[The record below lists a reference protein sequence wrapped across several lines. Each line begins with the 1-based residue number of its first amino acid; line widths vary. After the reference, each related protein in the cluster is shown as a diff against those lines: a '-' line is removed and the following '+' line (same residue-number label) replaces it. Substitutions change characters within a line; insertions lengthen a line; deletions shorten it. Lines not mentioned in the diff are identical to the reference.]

1 MNQTKRILTLL
12 LALSLIFSAALL
24 TSCGENLPQDEPTTD
39 EPTVDEPTVDEPTT
53 DEPTVDEP
61 TAEPSVTLVVEGK
74 TKSVFTVSL
83 KGLTIERGLV
93 SILDALKAENK
104 LDYGITDT
112 FLDYVG
118 EVKND
123 YDKGEYVY
131 IYTSVTKDQDVSQY
145 ADTVSYDGMTLI
157 SSGVGA
163 IEMTVEDGAVF
174 YVKAYTP
181 SW

>member
-39 EPTVDEPTVDEPTT
+39 EPTVDEPTD
-53 DEPTVDEP
+53 
-61 TAEPSVTLVVEGK
+61 EPSVTLVVEGK

>member
-39 EPTVDEPTVDEPTT
+39 EPTTDEPTTDEPTT

-83 KGLTIERGLV
+83 KGLTIERGFV

-104 LDYGITDT
+104 LDYSITDT

-131 IYTSVTKDQDVSQY
+131 IYTSVTKDQDVSEYKQ
-145 ADTVSYDGMTLI
+145 TKSYNGKELV

-163 IEMTVEDGAVF
+163 TEMTIEDGALI
-174 YVKAYTP
+174 YVTTIK
-181 SW
+181 W

>member
-145 ADTVSYDGMTLI
+145 ADTVSYDGKTLV

>member
-24 TSCGENLPQDEPTTD
+24 TSCGENLPQ
-39 EPTVDEPTVDEPTT
+39 DEPTT

-145 ADTVSYDGMTLI
+145 ADTVSYDGKTLV